1 MSLWCAV
8 LLSLYG
14 IYVLHLLFLYVTIN
28 VRKHT
33 QCKVIPAQYCKVSSF
48 FFLNLFFFNYYFFNC
63 SLFIFCFLF
72 KSFVSCCIFIIAA
85 IFSLALLIGLWN
97 RFRIL
102 IHIFMFFHG
111 LLRVFSL
118 QLFDK
123 NNDHHLPLPDAADLY
138 PPKGICYLCRRSIF
152 SSVGA
157 RYGVNSSRRC
167 LHNISLFSVLYKM
180 LFSLILLFL
189 K

>member
-8 LLSLYG
+8 LLSLYA
-14 IYVLHLLFLYVTIN
+14 IYVLHLLFSYVTIN

-33 QCKVIPAQYCKVSSF
+33 ECKVIPAQYCNVSS
-48 FFLNLFFFNYYFFNC
+48 LFFNLYYYYYYFNC
-63 SLFIFCFLF
+63 SLFICCFLF
-72 KSFVSCCIFIIAA
+72 KYFVSCCIFIIAA

-102 IHIFMFFHG
+102 IPIFMFFHG